1 MNIQTITVPFGAT
14 SVDINVKRTT
24 TGLTGQNMNPDNRSK
39 FNRVAKKFNK
49 KTGLKLSMVATYK
62 ASRVGAR
69 KIKAE
74 FGTRILSNSITT
86 FELLLTGIDKTLD
99 RKNHVID
106 FGAFNVDQIADLS
119 CATTGAAAH
128 KQRA

>member
-69 KIKAE
+69 KVKAE
-74 FGTRILSNSITT
+74 FGSRIVSNSKATM
-86 FELLLTGIDKTLD
+86 ELVLTGIDKTLD
-99 RKNHVID
+99 RKNHNVD
-106 FGAFNVDQIADLS
+106 LGEFNVTNILDLA
-119 CATTGAAAH
+119 CKYKR
-128 KQRA
+128 KQA

>member
-69 KIKAE
+69 KVKAE
-74 FGTRILSNSITT
+74 FGSRIVSNSKATM
-86 FELLLTGIDKTLD
+86 ELVLTGIDKTLD
-99 RKNHVID
+99 RKNHNVD
-106 FGAFNVDQIADLS
+106 LGEFNVTDILDLA
-119 CATTGAAAH
+119 CKYKR
-128 KQRA
+128 KQA

>member
-24 TGLTGQNMNPDNRSK
+24 TGLTGQNMNPDNNRK

-49 KTGLKLSMVATYK
+49 QTGLKLSRVSMYK

-69 KIKAE
+69 KVKAE
-74 FGTRILSNSITT
+74 FGSRIVCNSKATM
-86 FELLLTGIDKTLD
+86 ELLLTGVDKTLD
-99 RKNHVID
+99 RKNHNLD
-106 FGAFNVDQIADLS
+106 LGEFNVTDILDLA
-119 CATTGAAAH
+119 CKYKR
-128 KQRA
+128 KQA

>member
-69 KIKAE
+69 KVKAE
-74 FGTRILSNSITT
+74 FGSRIVSNSKATM
-86 FELLLTGIDKTLD
+86 ELVLTGIDKTLD
-99 RKNHVID
+99 RRNHNVD
-106 FGAFNVDQIADLS
+106 LGEFNVTNILDLA
-119 CATTGAAAH
+119 CKYKR
-128 KQRA
+128 KQA

>member
-24 TGLTGQNMNPDNRSK
+24 TGLTGQNMNPDNRSE
-39 FNRVAKKFNK
+39 FNRVAKKFKK

-69 KIKAE
+69 KVKAE
-74 FGTRILSNSITT
+74 FGSRIVSNSKATM
-86 FELLLTGIDKTLD
+86 ELVLTGIDKTLD
-99 RKNHVID
+99 RKNHNVD
-106 FGAFNVDQIADLS
+106 LGEFNVTDILDLA
-119 CATTGAAAH
+119 CKYKR
-128 KQRA
+128 KQA